1 MYPTLMEVPCAGQT
15 GKVLWKEVSYSE
27 GLANHTGPES
37 CGGVRK
43 EGGEALTGVRTGR
56 ILSCEINAPPQ
67 GGLLRGADA
76 VELGGRRN
84 LQRREGER
92 LRDPARSESPGMYAS
107 TLRGNREIPL
117 ASAIARWAE
126 RIGKSKD
133 PSR

>member
-1 MYPTLMEVPCAGQT
+1 M
-15 GKVLWKEVSYSE
+15 EVSYSE

-37 CGGVRK
+37 CVVIRK
-43 EGGEALTGVRTGR
+43 DGGEALTGVRTGR
-56 ILSCEINAPPQ
+56 VLSREIHAPPQ

-76 VELGGRRN
+76 VELGGRRD

-92 LRDPARSESPGMYAS
+92 LRNPARSETPGMYAS
-107 TLRGNREIPL
+107 TLFGNREIPR

-133 PSR
+133 SSR